1 MRHLSVLLVFFI
13 FFSCSRQPSTLLLP
27 ENSDLTLGLAVKDS
41 LKKTEADTFRVNLAA
56 NAFVTG
62 FANQITLD
70 VELHILGPDKKE
82 TNSYDESARGHDY
95 FFFNAKEAGLYAIV
109 VKPFRENEGAYELTI
124 TQAEPIATDPAK
136 RVDQITAA
144 MIPPDGPGAT
154 IAIMKDN
161 QLVYSKGFGQAN
173 LEYDIHNTPQT
184 IFHIASVSKQFTAFA
199 IALLAEEGKLSI
211 HDDIRKYLP
220 ELHDFG
226 TPITINHLVHHT
238 SGLRDQWN
246 LLAMAGWR
254 LDDVITRNQIM
265 RLISKQ
271 RELNAQPGEE
281 FNYCNTGYT
290 LMAEIVSR
298 VTGKPF
304 PEWMAERVF
313 IPLDMKSTLFYDD
326 HERLVPNRAYSYYMR
341 DTTYKKSVL
350 SYANAG
356 ATSLFTTPEDL
367 LKWAMNFETMKV
379 GNAKVMAM
387 MEEKFI
393 LNKGDTINYA
403 YGQDISKYKGLKT
416 AAHGGGDAGYRT
428 FLVRFPEQKFAVAVF
443 SNLASFSPGGLSYS
457 IADAYL
463 SDLYQEE
470 PKKEEPPRPE
480 EKKEPFDATQVKL
493 NEYEGKYYSPEL
505 ETFYELEVV
514 NDTLVAHHQRHD
526 DFKIMPKAADVFSST
541 AWWMGDLRFT
551 RNGARKVDGLK
562 ASNGR
567 VKNLDFRKQFD

>member
-1 MRHLSVLLVFFI
+1 MRHLIVPAFWLLVV
-13 FFSCSRQPSTLLLP
+13 SCTQPPRNLILS
-27 ENSDLTLGLAVKDS
+27 EQSDLQLGVAIRDS
-41 LKKTEADTFRVNLAA
+41 LKKTEADTFRLNLAA
-56 NAFVTG
+56 NTFVTG
-62 FANQITLD
+62 FANQHTLD
-70 VELHILGPDKKE
+70 VELHILAPDKKE
-82 TNSYDESARGHDY
+82 TNSYDESARGKDY
-95 FFFNAKEAGLYAIV
+95 FFFTTKEAGLYTLV

-124 TQAEPIATDPAK
+124 TKAEAIATDPAK

-154 IAIMKDN
+154 IAVMKDN
-161 QLVYSKGFGQAN
+161 QLVYSKGFGHAN
-173 LEYDIHNTPQT
+173 LEYDIENTPHT

-199 IALLAEEGKLSI
+199 IALLADEGKLSI

-226 TPITINHLVHHT
+226 STITINHLIHHT

-246 LLAMAGWR
+246 LLVMAGWR
-254 LDDVITRNQIM
+254 LDDVITRKQIL

-298 VTGKPF
+298 VTGTPF
-304 PEWMAERVF
+304 PEWMHTHVF
-313 IPLDMKSTLFYDD
+313 EPLDMKSTLFYDD
-326 HERLVPNRAYSYYMR
+326 HEQLVPNRAYSYYLN

-367 LKWAMNFETMKV
+367 MKWASNFETMKV
-379 GNAKVMAM
+379 GNANVMAM
-387 MEEKFI
+387 MEEKFV

-403 YGQDISKYKGLKT
+403 FGQDISTYKGLKT
-416 AAHGGGDAGYRT
+416 AAHGGADAGYRS
-428 FLVRFPEQKFAVAVF
+428 FLVRFPEQRVAIAVF

-463 SDLYQEE
+463 ANSLQEVPRKETPPRQEE
-470 PKKEEPPRPE
+470 KR
-480 EKKEPFDATQVKL
+480 EPFDATQVKL
-493 NEYEGKYYSPEL
+493 NEYTGTYYSAEL
-505 ETFYELEVV
+505 ESAYELEVV

-526 DFKIMPKAADVFSST
+526 DFKIWPKAADVFST
-541 AWWMGDLRFT
+541 NVWWMGELHFT
-551 RNGARKVDGLK
+551 RNGTRKVDGMK

-567 VKNLDFRKQFD
+567 VKNLDFKRQ